1 MRHKILCPS
10 LLNVPVQHLAREM
23 ELIEQTDVDILHLD
37 LMDGTFV
44 PNFGLSLREIEFIEK
59 AKRYYN

>member
-59 AKRYYN
+59 EAKAA